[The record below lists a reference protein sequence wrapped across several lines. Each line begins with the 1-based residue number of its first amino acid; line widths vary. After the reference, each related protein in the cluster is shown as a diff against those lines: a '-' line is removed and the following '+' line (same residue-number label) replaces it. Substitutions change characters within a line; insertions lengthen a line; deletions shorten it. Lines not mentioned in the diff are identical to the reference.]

1 MHFKINV
8 DPYFLLIYIA
18 FPSFSFRNNP
28 FHRGKWGIIRHEIQ
42 WWEILDFSTTN
53 DPTTLL
59 DSALRYYSFQF
70 YSCHINRKMF
80 ERVSHFLCAIQIRR
94 KWVTPTFLFVNF
106 SRTLCRYTFTME
118 YVCFVEITVL
128 QLFRATSIRLVCL
141 RSFCSYIERHLKINA
156 IKAAWDA
163 SGRKYFVALFQTSKL
178 HSLHG
183 TNSRNGLW
191 FYNFSR
197 SNVNAVFTTV
207 VSEMYTAALKT

>member
-1 MHFKINV
+1 MS
-8 DPYFLLIYIA
+8 DT
-18 FPSFSFRNNP
+18 
-28 FHRGKWGIIRHEIQ
+28 
-42 WWEILDFSTTN
+42 DFSLCKFFKNSLPLRIYN
-53 DPTTLL
+53 D
-59 DSALRYYSFQF
+59 
-70 YSCHINRKMF
+70 
-80 ERVSHFLCAIQIRR
+80 
-94 KWVTPTFLFVNF
+94 
-106 SRTLCRYTFTME
+106 

-141 RSFCSYIERHLKINA
+141 RSFCSYIGRHLKINA

-207 VSEMYTAALKT
+207 VSEMYTAALNAIKLRGIPCERTRAYDTSGYFY